1 MQISELTGSS
11 KKVDVEA
18 KIVWVSEIRTVKFKS
33 DGTEHDVMTALI
45 RDKSGSIAL
54 SLFDDLTSLTVGQT
68 IRVSNGYTTSFNGKA
83 QLNAGK
89 YGSVEVV

>member
-18 KIVWVSEIRTVKFKS
+18 KIVWVSEIRSVNFK